1 MIQAIT
7 LLVIAA
13 LVAIDQVIKVAVV
26 NRFAAGGSMDILFG
40 LIRIR
45 YVENTGAAF
54 SSMQNQT
61 VFLTIFTAGV
71 FVLVLRELL
80 RSRTGRQYRSTSPMA
95 DAERGCRA
103 FVILGGI
110 TLIIPVVCPV
120 FECPANSP
128 PAPHTG
134 QA

>member
-1 MIQAIT
+1 M
-7 LLVIAA
+7 LC
-13 LVAIDQVIKVAVV
+13 AV
-26 NRFAAGGSMDILFG
+26 SH
-40 LIRIR
+40 
-45 YVENTGAAF
+45 
-54 SSMQNQT
+54 QNKST
-61 VFLTIFTAGV
+61 RRTPAGV

-80 RSRTGRQYRSTSPMA
+80 RSRTGRQYRSTSPMT

>member
-1 MIQAIT
+1 M
-7 LLVIAA
+7 LC
-13 LVAIDQVIKVAVV
+13 AV
-26 NRFAAGGSMDILFG
+26 SH
-40 LIRIR
+40 
-45 YVENTGAAF
+45 
-54 SSMQNQT
+54 QNKST
-61 VFLTIFTAGV
+61 RRTPAGV

-110 TLIIPVVCPV
+110 TLMIPVVCPV

-128 PAPHTG
+128 PAPYTG

>member
-1 MIQAIT
+1 M
-7 LLVIAA
+7 LC
-13 LVAIDQVIKVAVV
+13 AV
-26 NRFAAGGSMDILFG
+26 SH
-40 LIRIR
+40 
-45 YVENTGAAF
+45 
-54 SSMQNQT
+54 QNKST
-61 VFLTIFTAGV
+61 RRTPAGV

-80 RSRTGRQYRSTSPMA
+80 RSRTGRQYRGTSPMA

-128 PAPHTG
+128 PVPHTG